1 MKTYAEFLT
10 ETAHTKNKESMT
22 IEKLSDIRK
31 KIIKDISKK
40 IGITLGLMQQT
51 VVMMQ
56 EPYPHIHCKYQEIV
70 DGLPE
75 QNTFLA
81 DECCQTLA
89 KLATE
94 YGLEVHIVK
103 PDEDHGAPGD
113 IIARANIAECIY

>member
-1 MKTYAEFLT
+1 MKTYAQFIN
-10 ETAHTKNKESMT
+10 ETAHSQNQELMT
-22 IEKLSDIRK
+22 IEKLADIRK
-31 KIIKDISKK
+31 KIIRDLTKK
-40 IGITLGLMQQT
+40 IGMTLGLMQQT

-75 QNTFLA
+75 ENTFLA
-81 DECCQTLA
+81 DECAQTFA

-103 PDEDHGAPGD
+103 PDDDHGEPGD
-113 IIARANIAECIY
+113 IIAKANIAE